1 MCQRKAKRESEHLN
15 LVPSLCRRWE
25 RRMGMVF
32 RLGSPAGSRPSNGH
46 QVIFRG
52 WSHGVI
58 GGAGGVKNIWSVYL
72 LSNPHIFI
80 EPYQWMNWSDLSDGR
95 FCTLRQT
102 TNVTISSD
110 AINWNKPSF
119 TVFFC
124 IIGQRAAAMPRQSL
138 WRLLTFST
146 CLFITLIKCLKGRK
160 SLGSL
165 CNVKSKSTLS
175 QLVSEWQGHLLSC
188 SGQLKM

>member
-1 MCQRKAKRESEHLN
+1 MRQRKAKRESEHSN
-15 LVPSLCRRWE
+15 LVPYLCRRWE

-72 LSNPHIFI
+72 LSNPHFFI
-80 EPYQWMNWSDLSDGR
+80 EPSQWMNWSDLSDGR

-124 IIGQRAAAMPRQSL
+124 HFFGQGLANIEFKDAYILKKKMIINKRHKQM
-138 WRLLTFST
+138 
-146 CLFITLIKCLKGRK
+146 
-160 SLGSL
+160 
-165 CNVKSKSTLS
+165 N
-175 QLVSEWQGHLLSC
+175 
-188 SGQLKM
+188 